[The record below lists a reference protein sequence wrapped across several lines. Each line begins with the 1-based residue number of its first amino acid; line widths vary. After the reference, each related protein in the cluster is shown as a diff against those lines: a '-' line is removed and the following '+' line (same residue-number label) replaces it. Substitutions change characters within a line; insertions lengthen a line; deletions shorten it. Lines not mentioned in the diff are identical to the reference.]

1 MRDRVRLTVP
11 ALVLATALCLPS
23 LSPAQEEETEEAKR
37 NWSDAADFSWV
48 LTAGNSETSTLGFTN
63 LYNWKAGKSAV
74 EVKAGA
80 IRAET
85 TFKDSFT
92 VGDLDNFQVTTIE
105 TTDTTTE
112 IYYLNGKYGREI
124 SKRTYWFVGAGWDRN
139 IPAGIKNRYMG
150 EAGLSNIWRSDDHL
164 TFRTDYSLTYTDQED
179 VVENPTVDQ
188 SFPGLRLGY
197 TYKHQFGKN
206 TTYDSI
212 LILDY
217 NFDESSDYRANFTNS
232 VAVAMNKTLALKVS
246 LQWLYDHEP
255 SYSEINLFDPGD
267 LTTPIGTVL
276 YQLEELDTIFT
287 TSLVVN
293 F

>member
-1 MRDRVRLTVP
+1 M
-11 ALVLATALCLPS
+11 
-23 LSPAQEEETEEAKR
+23 
-37 NWSDAADFSWV
+37 V
-48 LTAGNSETSTLGFTN
+48 LTAGNSETSTLGFKN

-80 IRAET
+80 TRAET
-85 TFKDSFT
+85 TFKDRIAIDDPNGIQIS
-92 VGDLDNFQVTTIE
+92 TIE
-105 TTDTTTE
+105 FTDTTTE

-139 IPAGIKNRYMG
+139 IPAGVKNRYMA

-164 TFRTDYSLTYTDQED
+164 TFRTDYSATYTDQED

-188 SFPGLRLGY
+188 SFPGIRLSY
-197 TYKHQFGKN
+197 TYKHQFGKS

-212 LILDY
+212 LVLDE
-217 NFDESSDYRANFTNS
+217 NLDMTSDFRADFTNS

-246 LQWLYDHEP
+246 LQWLYDNEP
-255 SYSEINLFDPGD
+255 SFGEITLFNPGD
-267 LTTPIGTVL
+267 LNTPIGTIP
-276 YQLEELDTIFT
+276 YQLDELDTIFT